1 MTRESGRES
10 RDVEA
15 DESHD
20 GRRHQNIIDAGARGS
35 AATRLTGAGGR
46 ERKHGD
52 QTSSA
57 ANEKEMRSRLEIAR
71 CSYAGNRLLNA
82 CMNSD
87 NDVSVAAA
95 SAVAM
100 QLPTWSNAR
109 APANISAYN
118 SQFHES

>member
-20 GRRHQNIIDAGARGS
+20 GRRHQNIIDAGARLG
-35 AATRLTGAGGR
+35 GNAGKADGREGER

-71 CSYAGNRLLNA
+71 C
-82 CMNSD
+82 
-87 NDVSVAAA
+87 
-95 SAVAM
+95 
-100 QLPTWSNAR
+100 
-109 APANISAYN
+109 
-118 SQFHES
+118 

>member
-20 GRRHQNIIDAGARGS
+20 GRRHQNIIDAGARLGGN
-35 AATRLTGAGGR
+35 AAHRRGKADGREIQRER

-71 CSYAGNRLLNA
+71 C
-82 CMNSD
+82 
-87 NDVSVAAA
+87 
-95 SAVAM
+95 
-100 QLPTWSNAR
+100 
-109 APANISAYN
+109 
-118 SQFHES
+118 

>member
-1 MTRESGRES
+1 MYFQKREEGRE
-10 RDVEA
+10 
-15 DESHD
+15 
-20 GRRHQNIIDAGARGS
+20 
-35 AATRLTGAGGR
+35 R

-57 ANEKEMRSRLEIAR
+57 VNEKEMRSRLEIER

-95 SAVAM
+95 SSAAHA
-100 QLPTWSNAR
+100 T
-109 APANISAYN
+109 ANISAYN
-118 SQFHES
+118 SQFHET